1 MKKIVIFK
9 DKGKEDIFDSEDKV
23 INVMT
28 PATFSAKKLGLSDKA
43 AFLYKG
49 FPMYLDRTV
58 IHARREDKKMVDE
71 LLSEATEQLDEISV
85 KKLQSYR
92 DAGQHTQ
99 ASIDKRHK
107 HLTLALNKIRKA
119 NLKKNFTKH
128 YDKKD
133 EPKVAASNPKKAPPK
148 NIGKKVLYDHVEIP
162 TLFSRLNKLRESF
175 RGK

>member
-9 DKGKEDIFDSEDKV
+9 DKGKDDIFDTEDKV

-28 PATFSAKKLGLSDKA
+28 PSTFSPKKLGLGDKV

-71 LLSEATEQLDEISV
+71 LLSETFAKESAE
-85 KKLQSYR
+85 KP
-92 DAGQHTQ
+92 
-99 ASIDKRHK
+99 
-107 HLTLALNKIRKA
+107 N
-119 NLKKNFTKH
+119 
-128 YDKKD
+128 
-133 EPKVAASNPKKAPPK
+133 
-148 NIGKKVLYDHVEIP
+148 
-162 TLFSRLNKLRESF
+162 LFSRLNKLRENF